1 VAGCGALKRPP
12 LALLLLH
19 LALMPPRQ
27 AAAAAPADAAAS
39 CPVGA
44 CSRCRP
50 RPALLTAEV
59 LAGLLAALLAFGC
72 RQGAPPP
79 AAARDEQRRPP
90 AAAEGGGYPR
100 VHIRNVHM
108 MFDPEVVLE
117 VRELYGRMQPTRRG
131 EIPFFDD
138 PTSFRIEI
146 DGATTAISTASMAA
160 LLNHFTFAYPG
171 APLKGLTIEP
181 RDGKLL
187 QKGTLHKQVDVPF
200 EMTGELSLRPDGRL
214 RLHPTAIKVAGIP
227 AKGLL
232 DALGLE
238 LVKLIKVRE
247 DRGVAI
253 EGDDLLL
260 DANRLMPPPAVSG
273 RIRSACLEGDR
284 IVLEFGGDR
293 RPERLEPPIAVP
305 NYLYFKGGRLRFGKL
320 TMHDTDLLLV
330 DAQPA
335 DPFRFHLAQ
344 YARQLVAGYSRTM
357 PNQGLVTFMPDA
369 DKIGRPLVP
378 PPAGG
383 REPGTAR

>member
-1 VAGCGALKRPP
+1 V
-12 LALLLLH
+12 
-19 LALMPPRQ
+19 
-27 AAAAAPADAAAS
+27 PADLAAS
-39 CPVGA
+39 SLGSVCP
-44 CSRCRP
+44 CRRL
-50 RPALLTAEV
+50 RPALAIAGV
-59 LAGLLAALLAFGC
+59 LAGLLAGLLAVGC

-79 AAARDEQRRPP
+79 AAAASGAQRVPPVAPRD
-90 AAAEGGGYPR
+90 GGYPR
-100 VHIRNVHM
+100 VRIRNVHM
-108 MFDPEVVLE
+108 VFDPEVVLE
-117 VRELYGRMQPTRRG
+117 VRELYGRMQPTRAG

-146 DGATTAISTASMAA
+146 DSATTAISTASMAA
-160 LLNHFTFAYPG
+160 LLNHYTFAYPG
-171 APLKGLTIEP
+171 APLKGLAIEA

-187 QKGTLHKQVDVPF
+187 QRGTLHKRVDVPF

-238 LVKLIKVRE
+238 LVELIKVRS
-247 DRGVAI
+247 DRGVAL

-260 DANRLMPPPAVSG
+260 DPNRLMPPPAVSG
-273 RIRSACLEGDR
+273 RLRSARLEGDR
-284 IVLEFGGDR
+284 IVLEFAGNR
-293 RPERLEPPIAVP
+293 QPKPLAPPLAVP
-305 NYLYFKGGRLRFGKL
+305 NYLYFQGGRLRFGKL

-330 DAQPA
+330 DGQPA

-357 PNQGLVTFMPDA
+357 PNQGLVTVMPDA

-383 REPGTAR
+383 RDPGKAR